1 MTDKAISPL
10 RRRMI
15 EDMTIRKLAASTQ
28 HNYIR
33 SVKDFSVFFGRS
45 PDKASLEDVRRFH
58 LHLASNGA
66 SVGMMNATMIA
77 LRFFFREPSFKS
89 QPLGIRVSSKA
100 LSLFVVGPDIFDND
114 LRMPHLGF
122 EAGDHCTFDSLEV
135 ERFGIGAGAAP
146 VDR

>member
-1 MTDKAISPL
+1 MALCDRVNESTGLAI
-10 RRRMI
+10 
-15 EDMTIRKLAASTQ
+15 KLA
-28 HNYIR
+28 
-33 SVKDFSVFFGRS
+33 
-45 PDKASLEDVRRFH
+45 
-58 LHLASNGA
+58 
-66 SVGMMNATMIA
+66 
-77 LRFFFREPSFKS
+77 EPSFKS